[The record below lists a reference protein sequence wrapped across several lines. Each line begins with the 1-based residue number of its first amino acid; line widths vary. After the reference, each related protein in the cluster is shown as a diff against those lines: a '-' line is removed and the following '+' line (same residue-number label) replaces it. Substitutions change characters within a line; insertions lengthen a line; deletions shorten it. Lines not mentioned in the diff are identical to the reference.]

1 MKGKIPTMK
10 KTFLLILTLIV
21 SGVFPLLSSEI
32 RSGHDFVFLGKNHVR
47 FLKNGWMV
55 FQWEK
60 KMYAHGSWN
69 ISTPLR
75 YYSFLDQKNALRN
88 PSEGVWEYKGI
99 FPADKENNLIT
110 FHQTVEVNPF
120 GLLDVSITGQSRN
133 PKADKGSFF
142 HIVCN
147 MKDFAGKEFLIGNQK
162 VKVENVQKYGT
173 FNKVLENVELTF
185 FHWDEKRCFKIL
197 CSGKVRIVT
206 GSTKDKHFSVRIIPA
221 ENKSS
226 LLFSVKFR

>member
-1 MKGKIPTMK
+1 MK
-10 KTFLLILTLIV
+10 KYFIVLAALFLNSL
-21 SGVFPLLSSEI
+21 FPLSSSEI

-69 ISTPLR
+69 MVTPLR
-75 YYSFLDQKNALRN
+75 YYSFALQKNALRN
-88 PSEGVWEYKGI
+88 PSEGMWEYQGT
-99 FPADKENNLIT
+99 FPADKENNPVT
-110 FHQTVEVNPF
+110 FLQTVEVNPF
-120 GLLDVSITGQSRN
+120 GMLDVSITGQSRN

-147 MKDFAGKEFLIGNQK
+147 IKDFAGKEFLIGNQK
-162 VKVENVQKYGT
+162 VKVENVQKYGS

-185 FHWDEKRCFKIL
+185 FQWDEKRCFKIL

-221 ENKSS
+221 EKKEP
-226 LLFSVKFR
+226 LLQFSVKFR